1 MKCHHCEKVF
11 KGKMWYS
18 KCSNT
23 NNIFF
28 KIPLLS
34 GQQEKINSFSHYM
47 FIQKHASVCRRVE
60 LDPTD
65 QNAASGI
72 TSLPG
77 AEEHAFSNLMVL
89 LTLPL
94 STDCI

>member
-11 KGKMWYS
+11 KGK
-18 KCSNT
+18 CDIQNVLILIT
-23 NNIFF
+23 FF
-28 KIPLLS
+28 LNPTAIRTTRKDKLVFTLYVHTKACISL
-34 GQQEKINSFSHYM
+34 QEG
-47 FIQKHASVCRRVE
+47 
-60 LDPTD
+60 D

>member
-1 MKCHHCEKVF
+1 MKRYLREKCDIQNVLILITFFFLNPTAIRTTRKDKLVF
-11 KGKMWYS
+11 TLYV
-18 KCSNT
+18 
-23 NNIFF
+23 
-28 KIPLLS
+28 
-34 GQQEKINSFSHYM
+34 
-47 FIQKHASVCRRVE
+47 QKRASVCRRVE